1 MNPDWRARH
10 ELLVRSART
19 AGRHALTYYP
29 DAHAAQF
36 ADQVIW
42 KGDNSPVTV
51 ADREAEAMLRRDL
64 LTAYPED
71 GFLGEEYG
79 ETPSRNGF
87 RWVADPIDGTR
98 SFVRGIPHWATLASL
113 EYQGEP
119 IAGVAYEPL
128 LNRTWHALRGE
139 GAFRDDVR
147 IRVSTVE
154 RLENAVMFYSTL
166 NWFVTNDRK
175 DGFVELAR
183 RTQRQRGYGD
193 YYGHLLVAQGAG
205 EFMIENNVHEWDVS
219 ALKIIV
225 EEAGGRFSNW
235 ADEATTTS
243 SDCISSNGRIHA
255 LVLATLRGRP

>member
-1 MNPDWRARH
+1 MKPDWKARH
-10 ELLVRSART
+10 ELLIRSAQA

-29 DAHAAQF
+29 DVNAARF

-42 KGDNSPVTV
+42 KGDKSPVTV

-64 LTAYPED
+64 LGAYPDD
-71 GFLGEEYG
+71 GFLGEESG
-79 ETPSRNGF
+79 ETQSKSGY
-87 RWVADPIDGTR
+87 RWVVDPIDGTR

-128 LNRTWHALRGE
+128 LNRTWQALRGQ
-139 GAFRDDVR
+139 GAFRDDAR
-147 IRVSTVE
+147 IQVSNVE
-154 RLENAVMFYSTL
+154 KLEDAIMFYSTL
-166 NWFVTNDRK
+166 NWFVTNELK
-175 DGFVELAR
+175 DGFIDLAR

-205 EFMIENNVHEWDVS
+205 EFMMETNVHEWDVS

-235 ADEATTTS
+235 SNQPVTTTP
-243 SDCISSNGRIHA
+243 DCLSSNGRIHDV
-255 LVLATLRGRP
+255 VLETLRGRP